1 MLKSFSMS
9 FSLAVALGMCSVSMA
24 GPFSNCSTC
33 GLASPQGTVAPSAQG
48 VVATSC
54 DTCAPKHKL
63 FSGVGGC
70 LSGLKSKLHSLAPTT
85 SYEWVLKKKHTW
97 GHKEAGCSTCA
108 APVYATGQ
116 VSPAAQSV
124 LPAGQYAAPTYGTG
138 QHAFA
143 PYKPAATI
151 ASVPSEMTPATP
163 GGEEVPPAPAVEVK
177 ETSARGLLLPTPA
190 GN

>member
-1 MLKSFSMS
+1 MLKSLTMS

-24 GPFSNCSTC
+24 GVFDHCSTC

-48 VVATSC
+48 VTAC

-63 FSGVGGC
+63 FSGLGGH
-70 LSGLKSKLHSLAPTT
+70 LSGLKGKLHSAMNPPVT
-85 SYEWVLKKKHTW
+85 YEWVLKKKHNW
-97 GHKEAGCSTCA
+97 FHKGAGCSTCGT
-108 APVYATGQ
+108 PVYPTGQ
-116 VSPAAQSV
+116 VAPTSQV
-124 LPAGQYAAPTYGTG
+124 AAPTSTG

-143 PYKPAATI
+143 PYKPTTTI

-163 GGEEVPPAPAVEVK
+163 GGEEVPPAPEVK

>member
-1 MLKSFSMS
+1 MLKSLTL
-9 FSLAVALGMCSVSMA
+9 SLSLVVALGMCSVSNA
-24 GPFSNCSTC
+24 GILNCSTC

-63 FSGVGGC
+63 FSGLGGH
-70 LSGLKSKLHSLAPTT
+70 LSGLKGKLHSAMNPPVT
-85 SYEWVLKKKHTW
+85 YEWVLKKKHNW
-97 GHKEAGCSTCA
+97 FHKGAGCSTCA
-108 APVYATGQ
+108 SPVYATGQ
-116 VSPAAQSV
+116 VAPTSQVAPAAQTVTS
-124 LPAGQYAAPTYGTG
+124 G

-143 PYKPAATI
+143 PYKPATTI
-151 ASVPSEMTPATP
+151 ASVPSEMVPATP
-163 GGEEVPPAPAVEVK
+163 GGEEVPPAPEVK

>member
-1 MLKSFSMS
+1 MLKSLTLS

-24 GPFSNCSTC
+24 GIFDHCTTC

-63 FSGVGGC
+63 FSGMGGC
-70 LSGLKSKLHSLAPTT
+70 LSGLKSKLHSMAPTT

-97 GHKEAGCSTCA
+97 GHKAAGCSTCA
-108 APVYATGQ
+108 SPVYPTGQ
-116 VSPAAQSV
+116 VSPAPQSV
-124 LPAGQYAAPTYGTG
+124 APAAQTAYGAS

-163 GGEEVPPAPAVEVK
+163 GGEEVPPAPEVK